1 MKDGHPGELG
11 ENCSWPTCEIKVK
24 KSKGLNAA
32 IHPELWGYL
41 SCPHKLHF
49 FFFCNKDTYSRFAM
63 FTLPSKTS
71 VKINRLVEWWSGEMH

>member
-49 FFFCNKDTYSRFAM
+49 FFFAIK
-63 FTLPSKTS
+63 TLIQDLQCSPYHPKLVSKLTD
-71 VKINRLVEWWSGEMH
+71 